1 MPEIILDVK
10 NLRKSY
16 KKTSILRGETKVY
29 TALDDISFKLSPNEV
44 LGLIGHNGAITQN
57 QINSLDL

>member
-29 TALDDISFKLSPNEV
+29 TALDDISFKLSQDNF
-44 LGLIGHNGAITQN
+44 
-57 QINSLDL
+57 